1 MKKTFFIFV
10 AISAALMLSAG
21 RASAISHFTVNEFT
35 TAESLDPGMTQ
46 TGIAFSLSDD
56 YTSYYPEVRYGLGA
70 LLELGARLGAVQA
83 TLDSGRNL
91 GFLAGA
97 DLKYQLIK
105 ETEGVPIDLAVD
117 LGWNNLIVDG
127 KNASEMTF
135 ATIASKSIPLT
146 DRGYK
151 LVPYGG
157 LALSAL
163 FGSLSNHNN
172 DSYLNVLAGLEWK
185 LTQKFMLL
193 FEVKAGDQLTGG
205 AEIRFEY

>member
-56 YTSYYPEVRYGLGA
+56 YTSYYPEVRYGMGA
-70 LLELGARLGAVQA
+70 LLELGVRLGAVQA

-91 GFLAGA
+91 GILAGA

-117 LGWNNLIVDG
+117 LAWNNLIVDG

-135 ATIASKSIPLT
+135 ATIASKSIALT

>member
-56 YTSYYPEVRYGLGA
+56 YTSYYPEVRYGMGA
-70 LLELGARLGAVQA
+70 LLELGVRLGAVQA

-91 GFLAGA
+91 GILAGA

-117 LGWNNLIVDG
+117 LAWNNLIVDG
-127 KNASEMTF
+127 KNA
-135 ATIASKSIPLT
+135 
-146 DRGYK
+146 
-151 LVPYGG
+151 
-157 LALSAL
+157 
-163 FGSLSNHNN
+163 
-172 DSYLNVLAGLEWK
+172 
-185 LTQKFMLL
+185 
-193 FEVKAGDQLTGG
+193 
-205 AEIRFEY
+205 